1 MIQVKV
7 DNILIDV
14 KSDLTIEKYQKIQ
27 KNPIKYNDPN
37 EVLSLYLDLP
47 VDELKD
53 LPKQD
58 VKFVENY
65 ITEQIIMNDKQQVHV
80 TFEHDGVLYGMEN
93 DWKNIKWGQWV
104 DMEIFS
110 QPDNINDSIHMIMS
124 LLYRPVISQ
133 KGTEYT
139 IEPYKSSEVIKR
151 GEIMKQVP
159 VKYWFGCSTFFLLIS
174 HQLVENT
181 KNSLEVKMRLN
192 RILKPIL
199 KRLPKFLHP
208 KLLRDSISN

>member
-133 KGTEYT
+133 KGSEYT

-174 HQLVENT
+174 RQLVENT
-181 KNSLEVKMRLN
+181 KNSLEVKKRLN

>member
-1 MIQVKV
+1 
-7 DNILIDV
+7 LIDV

-151 GEIMKQVP
+151 GEVMKQVP

-174 HQLVENT
+174 RQLVENT
-181 KNSLEVKMRLN
+181 KNSLEVKKRLN

>member
-27 KNPIKYNDPN
+27 KNPIKYNDPSQ
-37 EVLSLYLDLP
+37 VLSLYLDLP
-47 VDELKD
+47 IDELKD
-53 LPKQD
+53 LPKDQ

-65 ITEQIIMNDKQQVHV
+65 ITEQIITNDKQQVHV
-80 TFEHDGVLYGMEN
+80 TFEYDGVLYGMEN

-110 QPDNINDSIHMIMS
+110 QPDNINDNIHMLMS

-133 KGTEYT
+133 KGTNYK
-139 IEPYKSSEVIKR
+139 IEPYKSSDVIKR
-151 GEIMKQVP
+151 SEVMKQVP

-174 HQLVENT
+174 HQLVDNI
-181 KNSLEVKMRLN
+181 KVSLEVKKRLN
-192 RILKPIL
+192 QMLKPIL
-199 KRLPKFLHP
+199 KILPKFLHP
-208 KLLRDSISN
+208 KRLRDSISN

>member
-181 KNSLEVKMRLN
+181 KNSLEVKKRLN

>member
-133 KGTEYT
+133 KGSEYT

-174 HQLVENT
+174 RQLVENT

>member
-14 KSDLTIEKYQKIQ
+14 KSDLSVEKYQKIQ
-27 KNPIKYNDPN
+27 RNPIKYNDPS

-53 LPKQD
+53 LPKDD
-58 VKFVENY
+58 VRFIENF
-65 ITEQIIMNDKQQVHV
+65 ITEQIVLNDKQNVSV
-80 TFEHDGVLYGMEN
+80 TFEHNGVLYGLEN
-93 DWKNIKWGQWV
+93 DWGNIKWGQWV

-110 QPDNINDSIHMIMS
+110 QSDKINDNIHILMS
-124 LLYRPVISQ
+124 LLYRPVIKQ
-133 KGTEYT
+133 KGVKYT

-151 GEIMKQVP
+151 SEIMKSVP

-174 HQLVENT
+174 HQLAENT
-181 KNSLEVKMRLN
+181 KSSLEVKMRLN
-192 RILKPIL
+192 QILKPIL
-199 KRLPKFLHP
+199 RILPPFLRP
-208 KLLRDSISN
+208 KLLRDSIFN

>member
-53 LPKQD
+53 LPRDQ

-174 HQLVENT
+174 RQLVENT
-181 KNSLEVKMRLN
+181 KNSLEVKKRLN

-199 KRLPKFLHP
+199 KILPKFLHP

>member
-151 GEIMKQVP
+151 GEVMKQVP

-174 HQLVENT
+174 RQLVENT
-181 KNSLEVKMRLN
+181 KNSLEVKKRLN

>member
-53 LPKQD
+53 LPRDQ

-151 GEIMKQVP
+151 GEVMKQVP

-174 HQLVENT
+174 RQLVENT
-181 KNSLEVKMRLN
+181 KNSLEVKKRLN

>member
-174 HQLVENT
+174 RQLVENT
-181 KNSLEVKMRLN
+181 KNSLEVKKRLN

>member
-133 KGTEYT
+133 KGSEYT

-151 GEIMKQVP
+151 GEVMKQVP

-174 HQLVENT
+174 RQLVENT
-181 KNSLEVKMRLN
+181 KNSWEVKKRLN

>member
-124 LLYRPVISQ
+124 LLYRPSNQ
-133 KGTEYT
+133 
-139 IEPYKSSEVIKR
+139 
-151 GEIMKQVP
+151 
-159 VKYWFGCSTFFLLIS
+159 
-174 HQLVENT
+174 
-181 KNSLEVKMRLN
+181 RLN
-192 RILKPIL
+192 
-199 KRLPKFLHP
+199 
-208 KLLRDSISN
+208 